1 MEPDAGLV
9 GAHSA
14 DLWQLNI
21 LLLQLAPCLLEDG
34 IHNLLGRHTAHAHSS
49 CEEGK
54 IGLMQGSQQG
64 LLSPILT
71 KVMLDQPLMWQIAMK
86 QGYVRNVA
94 LGGAAADG

>member
-21 LLLQLAPCLLEDG
+21 LLFQLAPCLLEDG
-34 IHNLLGRHTAHAHSS
+34 IHNLLGRHTAHPHSS

-54 IGLMQGSQQG
+54 IGLMQSLQQG
-64 LLSPILT
+64 SCIDKDNARSASDVT
-71 KVMLDQPLMWQIAMK
+71 GRMK

-94 LGGAAADG
+94 LGGAAASG